1 MSTVIEMSG
10 ILAHYDTLGA
20 TRAAIERLREAGHSD
35 LDVFSPFPAPELEEA
50 MGIESS
56 PVRRWALIGGITGFA
71 TATALTGLTALAYP
85 LVTQGKP
92 ILSWP
97 AFFVIMFEMTILFT
111 GLFGF
116 AGVLFHTHRSRKRLS
131 AGYREVFSVD
141 RFGVYLRD
149 AGANMSEIEAL
160 LQDTGAIEIEEV
172 AA

>member
-1 MSTVIEMSG
+1 MSTAIEMSG

-56 PVRRWALIGGITGFA
+56 PVRRWALIGGITGFV
-71 TATALTGLTALAYP
+71 TATALTGLTAMAYP

-97 AFFVIMFEMTILFT
+97 AFFVIMFEMTILSHR
-111 GLFGF
+111 LFLGMQPLRELTLF
-116 AGVLFHTHRSRKRLS
+116 LMVL
-131 AGYREVFSVD
+131 
-141 RFGVYLRD
+141 
-149 AGANMSEIEAL
+149 L
-160 LQDTGAIEIEEV
+160 LLLFY
-172 AA
+172 

>member
-1 MSTVIEMSG
+1 MSTGTEMSG
-10 ILAHYDTLGA
+10 ILAHYDTVGA
-20 TRAAIERLREAGHSD
+20 TRDAIERLRDAGHSD
-35 LDVFSPFPAPELEEA
+35 FDVFSPFPAPELEEA
-50 MGIESS
+50 MGITSS
-56 PVRRWALIGGITGFA
+56 PVRRWALIGGITGFL
-71 TATALTGLTALAYP
+71 TAAALTGLTSLAYP

-116 AGVLFHTHRSRKRLS
+116 AGVLFHTWRSRRRLS
-131 AGYREVFSVD
+131 PGYREVFSVD

-149 AGANMSEIEAL
+149 TGGRAGEVSSL
-160 LQDTGAIEIEEV
+160 LRDTGAIEIEEV

>member
-1 MSTVIEMSG
+1 MSTGTEMSG
-10 ILAHYDTLGA
+10 IVAHYDTIGA
-20 TRAAIERLREAGHSD
+20 TSAAIERLREAGHSD
-35 LDVFSPFPAPELEEA
+35 FDVFAPFPAPELEAA

-56 PVRRWALIGGITGFA
+56 PIRRWALIGGITGFF

-97 AFFVIMFEMTILFT
+97 AYFVIMFEMTILFT

-116 AGVLFHTHRSRKRLS
+116 GGVLFHTHRSRRRIS

-141 RFGVYLRD
+141 RFGIYVQD
-149 AGANMSEIEAL
+149 AGAGRNEIESL
-160 LQDTGAIEIEEV
+160 FRDTGAIEVEEV